1 MAAGLL
7 HQLLCAGRF
16 VEAGVVQHDH
26 TAAVQL
32 GQQHMLD
39 PLIEYLG
46 VARAGKEHG
55 RNQPV
60 IEIAANET
68 GARSL
73 LAVLQAMDLLP
84 PARPAMRAMAAGGK
98 AGFIQAHQRALPE
111 TCSPVAQQVF
121 LALKGGCRA
130 EGLLVVQCFF
140 YA

>member
-1 MAAGLL
+1 
-7 HQLLCAGRF
+7 
-16 VEAGVVQHDH
+16 
-26 TAAVQL
+26 
-32 GQQHMLD
+32 MLD
-39 PLIEYLG
+39 PLIEYLS

-98 AGFIQAHQRALPE
+98 AGFIQVHQSALLE
-111 TCSPVAQQVF
+111 TCSPVAQLVF

>member
-1 MAAGLL
+1 
-7 HQLLCAGRF
+7 
-16 VEAGVVQHDH
+16 
-26 TAAVQL
+26 
-32 GQQHMLD
+32 MLD

-73 LAVLQAMDLLP
+73 LAILQALP

-98 AGFIQAHQRALPE
+98 AGFIQVHQWALLE
-111 TCSPVAQQVF
+111 TCSPVAQLVF